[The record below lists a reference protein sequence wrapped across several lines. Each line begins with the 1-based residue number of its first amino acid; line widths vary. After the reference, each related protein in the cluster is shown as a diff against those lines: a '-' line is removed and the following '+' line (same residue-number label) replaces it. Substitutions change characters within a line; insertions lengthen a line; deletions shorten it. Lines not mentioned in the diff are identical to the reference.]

1 VIVNAASRQA
11 DWATTAEGGMHVD
24 LAAAMVGARLVHMS
38 SDAVFSGTTARYDE
52 THVPAPTTPYGGAK
66 AAETAIKGIT
76 PTAVIAQT
84 SLIISDGDSPHERHV
99 HALAAGAAT
108 GALFTDDVR
117 CPVHVSDLASALLE
131 LGTSPYAGIHHVAGT
146 DAISR
151 YELGVLIA
159 HRDGLDQA
167 TLPTALRAGT
177 SLPGPIDVRL
187 DSTNTQA
194 RLTTRLEAHTRFLVP
209 TPT

>member
-146 DAISR
+146 DASAATSSACSSHTGTVSTKPPFLPR
-151 YELGVLIA
+151 YAPAPASPDPSTCGW
-159 HRDGLDQA
+159 
-167 TLPTALRAGT
+167 TA
-177 SLPGPIDVRL
+177 
-187 DSTNTQA
+187 
-194 RLTTRLEAHTRFLVP
+194 P
-209 TPT
+209 TPKRG